1 MYDNDDTMYDDY
13 LLVSGELVESAFK
26 LIADGLVLLL
36 LLDQVR

>member
-1 MYDNDDTMYDDY
+1 MYDNEDTMYDDY
-13 LLVSGELVESAFK
+13 LLVSRELVESAFK